1 MGFKSGGRVLVILL
15 FAGLLMPARAIA
27 DAEHPVERVNAA
39 LLHVMR
45 NANELGYKGRYD
57 ALLPVLNEAFNFP
70 AMARVSLRKHWKSLS
85 PEKRARFTR
94 AFTDFSVANF
104 ANRFDAYDGERFQ
117 INGTQEHRKLLVVDN
132 RLVRPS
138 GEVIPI
144 NYVVREFDGRWR
156 IIDVRLDA
164 KFSQL
169 AMQRTEF
176 SAIMAS
182 GGFETLIA
190 TLERKVADFARRGQT
205 AWR

>member
-1 MGFKSGGRVLVILL
+1 MFIVRRALLLAVFAVLIVPL
-15 FAGLLMPARAIA
+15 AAAANPTQ
-27 DAEHPVERVNAA
+27 PVEKVNGA
-39 LLHVMR
+39 LLHAMQ
-45 NANELGYKGRYD
+45 NAKELGYKGRYE
-57 ALLPVLNEAFNFP
+57 ALAPVLTEAFNFP

-85 PEKRARFTR
+85 PEKRTRFTR
-94 AFTDFSVANF
+94 AFADFSVANF
-104 ANRFDAYDGERFQ
+104 ANRFDAYDGESFQ
-117 INGTQEHRKLLVVDN
+117 INGTQEHRELLVVDN

-176 SAIMAS
+176 NAIMAS
-182 GGFETLIA
+182 GGFETLIT
-190 TLERKVADFARRGQT
+190 TLEGKIADFARRGQT

>member
-1 MGFKSGGRVLVILL
+1 MFMVRRALL
-15 FAGLLMPARAIA
+15 LAVFAVLLMPLAAA
-27 DAEHPVERVNAA
+27 ANPTQPVEKVNGA
-39 LLHVMR
+39 LLHAMQ
-45 NANELGYKGRYD
+45 NAKELGYKGRYE
-57 ALLPVLNEAFNFP
+57 ALAPVLTEAFNFP

-85 PEKRARFTR
+85 PEKRTRFTR
-94 AFTDFSVANF
+94 AFADFSVANF
-104 ANRFDAYDGERFQ
+104 ANRFDAYDGESFQ
-117 INGTQEHRKLLVVDN
+117 INGTQEHRELLVVDN

-176 SAIMAS
+176 NAIMAS
-182 GGFETLIA
+182 GGFETLIT
-190 TLERKVADFARRGQT
+190 TLEGKIADFARRGQT